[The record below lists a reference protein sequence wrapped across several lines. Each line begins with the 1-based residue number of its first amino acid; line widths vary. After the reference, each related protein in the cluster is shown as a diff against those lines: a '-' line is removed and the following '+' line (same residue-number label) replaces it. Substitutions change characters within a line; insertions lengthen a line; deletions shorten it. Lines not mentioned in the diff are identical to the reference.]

1 MEFEE
6 QQELDTTATKTSMPQ
21 DSHLDHKGGPLIL
34 QVPCGVMLHQDVHT
48 IKPVHAIL
56 DTGSRQSIMTY
67 QGAKKA
73 GLFKLV
79 DTTTTT
85 GTTTT
90 TSATRHATTSVSSS
104 SSSSSCQAVLGYIAP
119 NIVDLRMGSEE
130 ATMSGPRIV
139 VLQQPSAEAS
149 TSTST
154 QTVDLILGMDF
165 LQQHQGIIDLRQ
177 QELHLINAQGEDVMV
192 PFLQPR
198 ATLPL
203 SFDESEAQE
212 EVTKDDGCRNT
223 NTCGSSD

>member
-1 MEFEE
+1 M
-6 QQELDTTATKTSMPQ
+6 L
-21 DSHLDHKGGPLIL
+21 L
-34 QVPCGVMLHQDVHT
+34 QNVDAMKSVQ
-48 IKPVHAIL
+48 AIF
-56 DTGSRQSIMTY
+56 DTGSRQAIMTLSRS
-67 QGAKKA
+67 QKA
-73 GLFKLV
+73 GILRLLLPLQPRIMPLLLV
-79 DTTTTT
+79 
-85 GTTTT
+85 
-90 TSATRHATTSVSSS
+90 SALLLLPAEV
-104 SSSSSCQAVLGYIAP
+104 VLGYIVL
-119 NIVDLRMGSEE
+119 NLVDLRMGSEE
-130 ATMSGPRIV
+130 ATMSGPRIA
-139 VLQQPSAEAS
+139 VLQQPSAES
-149 TSTST
+149 STST